1 MEDKIFIGNANAK
14 QIQTSKGPWNILEIS
29 FKREQ
34 LEEMLAKYTNEK
46 GYCNLKCYAKKQA
59 SEWSTH
65 TIEVNTWGLNLAPQ
79 PQQAPQVAQ
88 QGGTSVAQEQA
99 GTDIPF

>member
-1 MEDKIFIGNANAK
+1 MENKIFIGNANAK
-14 QIQTSKGPWNILEIS
+14 QIQTQNGPWNILEIS

-59 SEWSTH
+59 SEWSSH
-65 TIEVNTWGLNLAPQ
+65 TIEVNTWGLNVAPQ
-79 PQQAPQVAQ
+79 QPPQVAQ
-88 QGGTSVAQEQA
+88 QGGNTVAQEQA
-99 GTDIPF
+99 VTDVPF